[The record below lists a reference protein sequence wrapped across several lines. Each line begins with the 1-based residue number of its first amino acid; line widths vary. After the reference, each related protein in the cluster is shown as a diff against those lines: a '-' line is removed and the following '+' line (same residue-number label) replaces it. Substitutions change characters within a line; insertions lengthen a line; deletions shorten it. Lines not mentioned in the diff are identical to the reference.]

1 MWPGALG
8 GQEEIAEGRVTAT
21 HNPPKILFFPLSGL
35 CGGGHSLSISPV
47 SGRILQCWDDQ
58 GDLDTAGLC
67 VTEASAL
74 PETGFNTVHLSPV
87 LLLDRWV
94 EECTSVGP
102 RTSHIVDWVPWWWS
116 RWLGAHCFPGVG
128 LDLTS
133 RSLTW
138 QCPYSKQPCAVVRLV
153 CFARTQGQSSPWLG
167 RGSPDRHMPK
177 VGRGCVVS
185 CCGAGREAG
194 ATPLCS
200 RGHEL
205 PALQTGD
212 QGHLAQLLPNW

>member
-8 GQEEIAEGRVTAT
+8 GQEIAEGRVTVT
-21 HNPPKILFFPLSGL
+21 TPPQTLLVPLSGL
-35 CGGGHSLSISPV
+35 CGGGRSLSISPV
-47 SGRILQCWDDQ
+47 SGGILQCWDDQ

-67 VTEASAL
+67 VTEASAR
-74 PETGFNTVHLSPV
+74 PETGLNTVHLSPV
-87 LLLDRWV
+87 LLLDRRV

-102 RTSHIVDWVPWWWS
+102 RTSHIVDWVPWCWS
-116 RWLGAHCFPGVG
+116 RWLRARCFPGVG
-128 LDLTS
+128 LDSTS

-138 QCPYSKQPCAVVRLV
+138 QCPYSEQPCAVVRLV
-153 CFARTQGQSSPWLG
+153 CRARTQGQSSPRLG
-167 RGSPDRHMPK
+167 RGSPEQAHAE
-177 VGRGCVVS
+177 GGEGS
-185 CCGAGREAG
+185 SWFHAAGAGREAG